1 MPKDDPMR
9 GIVFAVCATILF
21 ATSDTIAKYLS
32 ESLPVVE
39 FIWIRYVLF
48 LVMALGLASRVRL
61 RTLRPRAP
69 KLQLLRGVCVVT
81 SSVLFVY
88 GVHSMSMAQATTI
101 SFLSP
106 LLVTILSIPLL
117 GEIVGIRR
125 WAAVAAGLL
134 GMLVVVRPGL
144 GSFQAAALFGV
155 ASSVAWALALVITR
169 RIAGTDTPQTTM
181 LISSAVG
188 SVVLSVLLPFE
199 AIWPTPWQLTL
210 YVLAGL
216 ATVGLWF
223 WANMLYNRFTIG
235 PGYWEYVYAGNWIFQ
250 LLFAVTVYGTV
261 VGLSLTAQ
269 AWRRERDRD
278 RREAEL
284 MLVAREAE
292 LGAIRAQF
300 QPHFVLNALNSLLA
314 LIDKDPALARTMVV
328 RLADVMKSVFDRM
341 DVPAVPLERELDL
354 VKAYLDVERIRFGA
368 RLSAAFE
375 IEDAAR
381 GVLVPPFLLQPIVE
395 NAVKHGIAPNA
406 APGVVRVSAKV
417 HNGRLDLEVRDSGT
431 GAASPPGSGRGLA
444 LTRRR
449 LETVYHDTYE
459 LTFDRQANGTSVRI
473 SMPTDAALHVA

>member
-1 MPKDDPMR
+1 VVSLERPERTPTIDLSDRAPAR
-9 GIVFAVCATILF
+9 LWWRAPLLWTGAVLLYALVLTVQVGLPASI
-21 ATSDTIAKYLS
+21 
-32 ESLPVVE
+32 SLPGSA
-39 FIWIRYVLF
+39 IYLYS
-48 LVMALGLASRVRL
+48 LA
-61 RTLRPRAP
+61 
-69 KLQLLRGVCVVT
+69 
-81 SSVLFVY
+81 
-88 GVHSMSMAQATTI
+88 
-101 SFLSP
+101 
-106 LLVTILSIPLL
+106 ILSIPVRLWMKRSLSL
-117 GEIVGIRR
+117 GR
-125 WAAVAAGLL
+125 
-134 GMLVVVRPGL
+134 
-144 GSFQAAALFGV
+144 
-155 ASSVAWALALVITR
+155 
-169 RIAGTDTPQTTM
+169 
-181 LISSAVG
+181 
-188 SVVLSVLLPFE
+188 
-199 AIWPTPWQLTL
+199 PTPWQLTL

-406 APGVVRVSAKV
+406 APGVVRVSANV

>member
-1 MPKDDPMR
+1 VSLERPERTPTIDLSDRAPTR
-9 GIVFAVCATILF
+9 LWWRAPLLWTGAVLLYALVLTVQVGLPASI
-21 ATSDTIAKYLS
+21 
-32 ESLPVVE
+32 SLPGSAV
-39 FIWIRYVLF
+39 YLYS
-48 LVMALGLASRVRL
+48 LA
-61 RTLRPRAP
+61 
-69 KLQLLRGVCVVT
+69 
-81 SSVLFVY
+81 
-88 GVHSMSMAQATTI
+88 
-101 SFLSP
+101 
-106 LLVTILSIPLL
+106 ILSIPVRLWMKRSLSL
-117 GEIVGIRR
+117 GR
-125 WAAVAAGLL
+125 
-134 GMLVVVRPGL
+134 
-144 GSFQAAALFGV
+144 
-155 ASSVAWALALVITR
+155 
-169 RIAGTDTPQTTM
+169 
-181 LISSAVG
+181 
-188 SVVLSVLLPFE
+188 
-199 AIWPTPWQLTL
+199 PTPWQLTL